1 MRVTVINGPNLNLL
15 GTREPEIYGST
26 TLAEL
31 DSEVAEWG
39 NNLGIVTD
47 AVQSNHEGDLIEAI
61 HGAASQDGIVINAGA
76 FTHTSR
82 AIADAIASVDV
93 PTVEVHIS
101 NVKAREA
108 WRAESVISDACVKTI
123 YGRGTTGYRD
133 ALRHL
138 ANRAAFPFDTVR
150 YGPDP
155 ENVGDIRVP
164 DRASGI
170 VMFVHGG
177 FLLREWERDS
187 IESLAV
193 DLASRGYATWN
204 IEYRRLGVD
213 GGWPGSAHDVRMA
226 IDFAPQLDAVGH
238 LPLTIIGH
246 SAGAF
251 LALWASTRPVVRQP
265 VAIVGLAPIT
275 DLESVEAAGSVG
287 SDVAIGLLEAGAPA
301 SLDEMPANTTLI
313 HGELDSHV
321 LPFQSTRLSAEA
333 SVKIV
338 DGLGHFDLLD
348 PTKSHWSSVVAVIEQ
363 GIG

>member
-1 MRVTVINGPNLNLL
+1 M
-15 GTREPEIYGST
+15 
-26 TLAEL
+26 
-31 DSEVAEWG
+31 AEWG
-39 NNLGIVTD
+39 KKLGIVTD

-61 HGAASQDGIVINAGA
+61 HSAASHDGIVINAGA

-82 AIADAIASVDV
+82 AIADAIASVDL

-123 YGRGTTGYRD
+123 YGRGTIGYRD

-164 DRASGI
+164 DRASGV

-177 FLLREWERDS
+177 FFLREWERDT

-193 DLASRGYATWN
+193 DLASKGYATWN
-204 IEYRRLGVD
+204 IEYRRLGID

-238 LPLTIIGH
+238 LPLAIIGH

-251 LALWASTRPVVRQP
+251 LALWAGTRPVVRQP
-265 VAIVGLAPIT
+265 AVIVGLAPIT
-275 DLESVEAAGSVG
+275 DLESVVAAGGIG
-287 SDVAIGLLEAGAPA
+287 SDIAIGLLEAGAPA

-321 LPFQSTRLSAEA
+321 LPFQSTRLSSGAT
-333 SVKIV
+333 VKIV
-338 DGLGHFDLLD
+338 DGLGHFDVLD
-348 PTKSHWSSVVAVIEQ
+348 PAKSHWPSVVSAVEQ